1 MLDAV
6 GQPEDEMLDGHG
18 AVRAPTHLYRR
29 LENGRLLVVL
39 VSNVTAYGLTVTAG
53 RISLGT
59 FLAWGI
65 EKVGQE

>member
-1 MLDAV
+1 MVTEAYMLDAV

-39 VSNVTAYGLTVTAG
+39 VSNVTGYGLYS
-53 RISLGT
+53 R
-59 FLAWGI
+59 
-65 EKVGQE
+65 